1 MAQVEVSPDRPSLMR
16 AAAEQFAGNAA
27 RATAARGRFSVAL
40 SGGSTPADLYA
51 LLATDAFAGRVDWSR
66 VQVYWGDERCVAPDH
81 PQSNYRMAEQRL
93 LSRVPLPPANV
104 HRIRGEI
111 DPKRAAAEYEELL
124 RREIG
129 SHGFDLV
136 LLGMGD
142 NGHTASLFPGL
153 PGVTEAARWV
163 LAQYVEVVSM
173 WRITLT
179 PVAINAAAQVTFL
192 VAGSEKA
199 ERLREVLEGP
209 AQPEVLPSQAIRP
222 APGQLTWLV
231 DAAAAARLGRSR

>member
-16 AAAEQFAGNAA
+16 AAADRFARQVAE
-27 RATAARGRFSVAL
+27 ATAARGRCSVAL

-51 LLATDAFAGRVDWSR
+51 LLATGAFAGRIDWPR
-66 VQVYWGDERCVAPDH
+66 VHVYWGDERCVAPDH
-81 PQSNYRMAEQRL
+81 PQSNYRMAEEKL
-93 LSRVPLPPANV
+93 LSRVPLPVANV
-104 HRIRGEI
+104 HRIRGEE
-111 DPKRAAAEYEELL
+111 DPKRAAAEYEEQL
-124 RREIG
+124 RRQLG
-129 SHGFDLV
+129 PRGFDLV

-153 PGVTEAARWV
+153 PGVSETTRGV

-173 WRITLT
+173 WRVTLT

-209 AQPEVLPSQAIRP
+209 AQPEVLPAQAIRP

-231 DAAAAARLGRSR
+231 DAAAAARLRQVP